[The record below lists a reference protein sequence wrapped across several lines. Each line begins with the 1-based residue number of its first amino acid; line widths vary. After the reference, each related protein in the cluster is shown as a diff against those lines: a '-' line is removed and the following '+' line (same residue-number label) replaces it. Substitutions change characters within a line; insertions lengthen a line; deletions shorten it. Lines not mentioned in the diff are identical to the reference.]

1 MLSDLPRGRL
11 TWSAITQVIR
21 PRTHVRPDRRWE
33 TRGVATR
40 TYRLTV
46 EGELGDQM
54 SSAFPGMALTHDN
67 GTTTLTGEVRDQA
80 ELQGA
85 LQRVSDLGLTLLE
98 TKVVE
103 NRPAKEPVL
112 GSAHERR

>member
-1 MLSDLPRGRL
+1 M
-11 TWSAITQVIR
+11 
-21 PRTHVRPDRRWE
+21 
-33 TRGVATR
+33 ATR

-54 SSAFPGMALTHDN
+54 SSAFPGMALTHGN
-67 GTTTLTGEVRDQA
+67 GTTTLTGELRDQA

-103 NRPAKEPVL
+103 GRTGRRLRDKPINAETNGRKPPAAPRTSHE
-112 GSAHERR
+112 GS